1 MENLNVLTLLTTQ
14 ADFDTALQARLHF
27 DDSTDAGIQ
36 TAVTEIIAAV
46 RARGDAA
53 VVEYTNRFD
62 RVHVADMQ
70 ALTLTQADLKSA
82 FDGLNETQKT
92 ALQAAAE
99 RVRNYHIAQNQAS
112 GQSWSYAEADG

>member
-1 MENLNVLTLLTTQ
+1 M
-14 ADFDTALQARLHF
+14 
-27 DDSTDAGIQ
+27 
-36 TAVTEIIAAV
+36 TEIIAAV
-46 RARGDAA
+46 CARGDAA

-82 FDGLNETQKT
+82 FDELGEVQKA

-99 RVRNYHIAQNQAS
+99 RV
-112 GQSWSYAEADG
+112 